1 MRPKTINS
9 TLNNTDTAKDNE
21 LKVILDLMQ
30 LTLNN
35 NTALPLEKMQLL
47 IKKLTDYK
55 AELDEKINNT
65 LKGLEKLTKERK
77 ALEQYNDKVWNAYEK
92 TLIQNDTLKQE
103 IKNLQLWQLLE
114 LKLCEA

>member
-9 TLNNTDTAKDNE
+9 TLNNTDTAKDDE

-47 IKKLTDYK
+47 IKS
-55 AELDEKINNT
+55 
-65 LKGLEKLTKERK
+65 
-77 ALEQYNDKVWNAYEK
+77 
-92 TLIQNDTLKQE
+92 
-103 IKNLQLWQLLE
+103 
-114 LKLCEA
+114 